1 MGKVD
6 DEEDAVVLSFSRGA
20 KLARSA
26 PSTSRATTEGDVVG
40 TWEKTCAPTTSIA
53 TLYRL
58 ADGHAF
64 DEKRF
69 TMKLTRA
76 TTTTAAAA
84 NTTATTNTTT
94 TTTMAKSAVDFA
106 SFATLETSGVD
117 VRRTFE
123 LGMKNGRGVARVTCD
138 LSLIHI

>member
-1 MGKVD
+1 MGNVC
-6 DEEDAVVLSFSRGA
+6 DEDDAVVLSFSRGA

-26 PSTSRATTEGDVVG
+26 PSTSRATTEGDVVV
-40 TWEKTCAPTTSIA
+40 TWEKTCAPTTSVA

-76 TTTTAAAA
+76 TTTTAAA

-94 TTTMAKSAVDFA
+94 TTTTTMAKSAVD
-106 SFATLETSGVD
+106 SPSPRSRRW
-117 VRRTFE
+117 RRTVWTSDE
-123 LGMKNGRGVARVTCD
+123 R
-138 LSLIHI
+138 LSWG